1 MKINKSISLLILI
14 FITLPMQVFA
24 NDVMELL
31 SKATNAYKS
40 GNYASALLY
49 YDEVV
54 EQYPDNAGAHAILG
68 TLYLE
73 QYEDYPRAIES
84 FSNAIKYNPKE
95 ASNYTYRGIAR
106 MKLGDTDGAAND
118 LTKAISINNQN
129 GTREALPYCT
139 RALVYSL
146 MGKYQETILDTTNAI
161 KIQSKYPEAF
171 HYRGLAK
178 LSIAASTNSIT
189 GVNDA
194 IVDLNYA
201 KEQCLQLGN
210 MEEYQNIMNSYKM
223 AISVLEL
230 LKKDNT
236 K

>member
-1 MKINKSISLLILI
+1 MKKSILFTIIIYFL
-14 FITLPMQVFA
+14 FQFNTLVFA
-24 NDVMELL
+24 DDFMELL

-40 GNYASALLY
+40 GNYATALLY
-49 YDEVV
+49 YDKVV
-54 EQYPDNAGAHAILG
+54 KQYPDNTGAHAILG

-73 QYEDYPRAIES
+73 QYEDYPKAIES

-106 MKLGDTDGAAND
+106 MKLGDTDGAATD

-129 GTREALPYCT
+129 RTPEALPYCT
-139 RALVYSL
+139 RALVYSII
-146 MGKYQETILDTTNAI
+146 GKYQESILDTTNAI
-161 KIQSKYPEAF
+161 KIQPKYPEAF

-178 LSIAASTNSIT
+178 LNVAASQKSTT

-194 IVDLNYA
+194 IKDLNFA

-210 MEEYQNIMNSYKM
+210 MEEYQNVMKSYRM
-223 AISVLEL
+223 ATSVLEL
-230 LKKDNT
+230 LNKGAIK
-236 K
+236 